1 MSVSKGVMKMPTILV
16 VDDEKEICDLVEI
29 YLKNDGFEVF
39 KAYDG
44 VEALNLVKENH
55 IDLIVL
61 DVMMPNMDGIE
72 FCKHVREADDIP
84 IIMLSAKIEDMDKI
98 FGLMTGAD
106 DYMTKPFNPFELIAR
121 IKSQL
126 RRYSGFSKSDDG
138 KQMPSED
145 EVLFNGLYINKNQH
159 TVTLYDKELMLT
171 PTEFDILWLLAKN
184 IGKVFSSEDIFEA
197 VWQEKYLDANNT
209 VMVHIRHLREKLG
222 DDSKN
227 PSYIKTVWGVGYKI

>member
-1 MSVSKGVMKMPTILV
+1 MSAILV

-29 YLKNDGFEVF
+29 YLKNDGFEVL

-44 VEALNLVKENH
+44 AEALNLVAQNH

-72 FCKHVREADDIP
+72 FCKNVRETNDIP
-84 IIMLSAKIEDMDKI
+84 IIMLSAKSEDMDKI

-126 RRYSGFSKSDDG
+126 RRYSGFSKNEDG
-138 KQMPSED
+138 KQAPNED
-145 EVLFNGLYINKNQH
+145 EVLFNGLYIKKDQH
-159 TVTLYDKELMLT
+159 IATLYDKELMLT

-184 IGKVFSSEDIFEA
+184 IGKVFSSEEIFEA